1 MPWRLLREDFPEEVI
16 FQPKFQ
22 GSVKIIQAKGCRGDL
37 CKLGPGGGRS
47 LMGLR
52 NKREDQ

>member
-37 CKLGPGGGRS
+37 CKLGPGGWKKLDGFE
-47 LMGLR
+47 
-52 NKREDQ
+52 K